1 MNFYISIIVLF
12 VILWIINF
20 YFFGMQ
26 RAVLMIRRV
35 NDIPKNV
42 ADFFLPNYYAL
53 HWLVSILKWIVI
65 IVSFKTGWVLP
76 VAFIVVGTLL
86 QSVLPIPYRSWYYG
100 VFQKRIDL
108 VKAQN
113 KARGET
119 LEELLRNAFAVNM
132 N

>member
-1 MNFYISIIVLF
+1 
-12 VILWIINF
+12 
-20 YFFGMQ
+20 
-26 RAVLMIRRV
+26 MIRRV